1 MLEESEDTPVL
12 QSFYG
17 VVDGTILNFIGR
29 ASLRAEKNL
38 THSPYSAR
46 HKHALFE
53 LGDLETGSPGAGSKL
68 GKISRK
74 KLKEALSSLLMRLA
88 SSPVVHLRR

>member
-68 GKISRK
+68 GR
-74 KLKEALSSLLMRLA
+74 
-88 SSPVVHLRR
+88 SPGKNLRRLFRASL